1 LGKIR
6 IAIPTNENKGMEDFI
21 SEVFGRAKT
30 FTIIDI
36 DNNKVTDVKILEN
49 SAASYH
55 HGAGPIAVKMLID
68 KNVNMVLGKEL
79 GVGAAEML
87 KEHKIVHK
95 SVKPNK
101 KVEETLREVV
111 QIEKKNRHTLKI
123 HARLF

>member
-6 IAIPTNENKGMEDFI
+6 IAIPTNEKKGMEDFV

-36 DNNKVTDVKILEN
+36 NNNKVTDVKILEN

-68 KNVNMVLGKEL
+68 KNVNMVLSKEL

-87 KEHKIVHK
+87 KEHNIMHTH
-95 SVKPNK
+95 VKPNK
-101 KVEETLREVV
+101 KVEETLRKVV
-111 QIEKKNRHTLKI
+111 QIEKK
-123 HARLF
+123 